1 MNNGEDLSWLIP
13 YPGDWHLLKIYQC
26 CIMKPFFEAGL
37 KDLAN
42 FSSYPTQSIGGCT
55 QFKRTHRFLMEVWE
69 ALFRSML
76 QCFKANSNSNKV
88 DEIVTSILSD
98 FANTNY
104 DELAVY
110 SIIRSFE
117 EQRNDFDDEFI
128 RYVKKM
134 ADSDD
139 TWKFWS
145 GFVFTD
151 CQPYIS
157 LFLAI
162 RSENWFLRLASVK
175 LMAANFTAFDHPIYQ
190 RLISQHIVDVL
201 HMPAELL
208 KYFER
213 GGFALSVTGKVLHSV
228 GLDECHEMLIN
239 KDVKQAIVKPT
250 INIINRIVNYIPH
263 RVKTM
268 DNFKTQI
275 FPPKKVSA
283 SKASPIMYKSEHNAI
298 KSSKNIA
305 CMLEK
310 INEYELFPC
319 HISENRGL
327 INPFRHLT
335 ANVVQRHDLLNFN
348 LLGREYFEQ
357 RIQAYYLKNPSVK
370 VPQRRKKLQTFSSSK
385 NKSKRR
391 TNVAQQELKKVQKC
405 MRRKIA
411 YANKIGKNPDIIGQQ
426 YIEYPRAICTTDGLP
441 VKGQKSIATN
451 FFQARYKNTTLI
463 SHTLPTNWIPD
474 SVILEGMFLIHTKP
488 LHSNKVMKDYGNFIM
503 RRFIV
508 PYLKKGSQEIHLH
521 FDDPGRQTE
530 NPKKF
535 EQLRRDTLSDDHT
548 CFIFFNDAEIP
559 VKWQSIIKCRICKQK
574 LTTYLSEY
582 LVGNIRTFLAEGQ
595 KFVTS
600 GATGTLASM
609 VVTKN
614 EGPYLWS
621 VIESRVDESDTRL
634 WLHMKHSA
642 GRRKF
647 ILSPDTDVYHIG
659 LPLVSAGDSVIIQLS
674 KPSDKDLKLINL
686 NILIDLLKRDP
697 DLVHIHDSHIPRVLQ
712 TLFVCTGCDYISF
725 FSGIGMRRFS
735 TKYSFN
741 MQNSL
746 QLIFLD
752 HLWKSFHIQTC

>member
-1 MNNGEDLSWLIP
+1 M
-13 YPGDWHLLKIYQC
+13 
-26 CIMKPFFEAGL
+26 
-37 KDLAN
+37 
-42 FSSYPTQSIGGCT
+42 
-55 QFKRTHRFLMEVWE
+55 
-69 ALFRSML
+69 
-76 QCFKANSNSNKV
+76 
-88 DEIVTSILSD
+88 
-98 FANTNY
+98 
-104 DELAVY
+104 
-110 SIIRSFE
+110 
-117 EQRNDFDDEFI
+117 
-128 RYVKKM
+128 
-134 ADSDD
+134 
-139 TWKFWS
+139 
-145 GFVFTD
+145 
-151 CQPYIS
+151 
-157 LFLAI
+157 
-162 RSENWFLRLASVK
+162 
-175 LMAANFTAFDHPIYQ
+175 
-190 RLISQHIVDVL
+190 
-201 HMPAELL
+201 
-208 KYFER
+208 
-213 GGFALSVTGKVLHSV
+213 
-228 GLDECHEMLIN
+228 
-239 KDVKQAIVKPT
+239 
-250 INIINRIVNYIPH
+250 
-263 RVKTM
+263 
-268 DNFKTQI
+268 
-275 FPPKKVSA
+275 
-283 SKASPIMYKSEHNAI
+283 
-298 KSSKNIA
+298 
-305 CMLEK
+305 
-310 INEYELFPC
+310 
-319 HISENRGL
+319 
-327 INPFRHLT
+327 
-335 ANVVQRHDLLNFN
+335 
-348 LLGREYFEQ
+348 
-357 RIQAYYLKNPSVK
+357 
-370 VPQRRKKLQTFSSSK
+370 
-385 NKSKRR
+385 
-391 TNVAQQELKKVQKC
+391 
-405 MRRKIA
+405 
-411 YANKIGKNPDIIGQQ
+411 
-426 YIEYPRAICTTDGLP
+426 
-441 VKGQKSIATN
+441 KGQKSIATN

-508 PYLKKGSQEIHLH
+508 PYLKKGSQEIHLL

-725 FSGIGMRRFS
+725 FSGIGKAFFYKVFFQYAKFIAADLSGPFVEVISHTNLLEQAKASQFPFIRLVGCAYFKKHANAFLGETPSSLMNSIEPS
-735 TKYSFN
+735 TAIEERHKKWLDLIRQTIWDRISTENESIPSFDALHYHWLRSCWVLHMWQQAECN
-741 MQNSL
+741 EMMLASLNGNGWIVGHQSIEILWDTAENIQSVRQNVKL
-746 QLIFLD
+746 LMNGCGC
-752 HLWKSFHIQTC
+752 KSGCRTGRCGCKKSSRLCGAGCRCTNCQNTQDIVHQEEDELVRIER